1 MVHDI
6 FKFRHMGVAGRGKGA
21 FKSYDGC
28 KEGSIT
34 SEGEERTARCLNC
47 SAKLPPKRRYHTGYH
62 RSFLGSSRDLTPSLD
77 SL

>member
-6 FKFRHMGVAGRGKGA
+6 FRIRHMGVAGRGMGA
-21 FKSYDGC
+21 FESYDGC

-34 SEGEERTARCLNC
+34 SEEEERNARCLNC
-47 SAKLPPKRRYHTGYH
+47 SAKLHPKRPYHTGYH
-62 RSFLGSSRDLTPSLD
+62 RGFLGSSRDLKPSLD